1 MSLRFEV
8 SAVIPAKPVEVY
20 AAWLDSRAHS
30 KMTGAKA
37 KVSDNVGGDF
47 EAWDGYISGTN
58 LELEPGRRIVQAWR
72 TVEFADDEE
81 DSRLEIILAPVKG
94 GTKLTI
100 KHSKLPAHG
109 QQYKQGWV
117 DSYFDPMQAYF
128 GK

>member
-8 SAVIPAKPVEVY
+8 SAIIPAKPAEVY
-20 AAWLDSRAHS
+20 AAWLDSKAHG

-37 KVSDNVGGDF
+37 KVSDKVGGDF
-47 EAWDGYISGTN
+47 QAWDGYISGTN
-58 LELEPGRRIVQAWR
+58 LELVPGKRIVQAWR

-81 DSRLEIILAPVKG
+81 DSRLEIILAPVKDS
-94 GTKLTI
+94 TKLTI

-109 QQYKQGWV
+109 EQYKQGWV